1 MKKIVFSTIIVL
13 FFATMAAQAYVQIG
27 DGELSTSIPPYD
39 VWNYAWSSQIY
50 SSEAL
55 GEAKNITGLAVYSL
69 GSGSLPQQSVYLKN
83 LTSSSFGSANYED
96 PENNDYQLV
105 YDGDLSLENG
115 WNFLEFAS
123 EFNYNGADNLI
134 LHWENRSGNT
144 SYINFYSTEVTSGLA
159 VIKSSGSDDYFPTG
173 PGWLSPYPNGLPNIR
188 FYYTS
193 AGPATPTEPIP
204 ANNAD
209 FVSVNSQL
217 SWQLDDNALTYD
229 LYWGESANDLEIIAS
244 GQTAQAGINTYE
256 LNFQL
261 NAQTQY
267 YWQIVANGET
277 ESSSGP
283 IWNFTTETIIT
294 EYPYLESFETDFLP
308 DGWNMS
314 DDNWQQFGENSAYD
328 GEFCAKV
335 FYDHS
340 EASYLNTPK
349 FNVPEDA
356 IVSFWWLD
364 HDYLPSN
371 KIAGHD
377 STFFQLSTDDG
388 NSWQNLAVLSAADD
402 MQEYENFSYSLADL
416 SGQTL
421 LFRWKDVTDGDFSNA
436 RGTLVDYFYVGTETG
451 NGSFTTPILESKL
464 YSNYPNP
471 FNPTTRINYQLSP
484 SATTACLTIYNIKG
498 QVVNIFDYEQLRNST
513 SVVWDGK
520 DKTGKTMPSGVYL
533 YRLETDRITVSNKM
547 ILIK

>member
-1 MKKIVFSTIIVL
+1 
-13 FFATMAAQAYVQIG
+13 MAAQAYVQIG

-451 NGSFTTPILESKL
+451 NGSFTTPIPESKL

-533 YRLETDRITVSNKM
+533 YRLETDRIIVSNKM